1 MDKKLAAILEMLAVD
16 RVRSVFGLC
25 HPDPQAAGVLQAC
38 VRRGLVKI
46 SRHALRP
53 TGYSRRAIP
62 TDIAMLSEHGRRAV
76 TDHLGRSVPAC
87 SLADGMEHALGVAE
101 LRQVLQIPPGA
112 WTAASEIHATH
123 FSGELNQPAQGLP
136 DALADVDGMRL
147 ALEYDHGRYTAV
159 QVRLKQ
165 ETFRHI
171 ADSAVWAVP
180 THRRARWLIMLGCQH
195 VIVVPIRLG
204 SNKGSAGSS
213 DLTALLTC

>member
-1 MDKKLAAILEMLAVD
+1 MILEMLAVD
-16 RVRSVFGLC
+16 RVRSVVGLC
-25 HPDPQAAGVLQAC
+25 RADPQAVGVLQVCA
-38 VRRGLVKI
+38 RRGLVEI

-62 TDIAMLSEHGRRAV
+62 TDVVMLSERGRRTAA
-76 TDHLGRSVPAC
+76 DHLGRSVPAC
-87 SLADGMEHALGVAE
+87 SLPDGMEHALGVAE